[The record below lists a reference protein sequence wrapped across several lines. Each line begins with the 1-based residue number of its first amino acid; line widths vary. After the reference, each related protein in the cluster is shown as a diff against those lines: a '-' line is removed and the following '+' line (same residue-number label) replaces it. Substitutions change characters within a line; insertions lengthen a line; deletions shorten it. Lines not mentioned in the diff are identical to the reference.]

1 MKLAMAFAIPLS
13 LMTAYAQVAAPRP
26 PFVRA
31 VGQGSVSVQPDQ
43 AKIDFGV
50 VTTAKTAQDAAAQNA
65 SQVSSLLTALQ
76 TLVGSTGNIQTIA
89 YSLNPNYNYPQ
100 GGNPVLTGYT
110 ASNTVEV
117 SAGDLSMVGAIIDT
131 GVQAGATNVQSLQFT
146 LKNPEPVRQQA
157 LKLATAQAKA
167 HAEAMASGAGLHIGA
182 VHSIQEDTT
191 NGGTPVLGA
200 PSSISTPILPGLVN
214 IQATVT
220 LEVDLTT

>member
-1 MKLAMAFAIPLS
+1 MKLSMAFAIPLS
-13 LMTAYAQVAAPRP
+13 LMTAYAQASATRP

-50 VTTAKTAQDAAAQNA
+50 VTTSKTAQDAAAQNA
-65 SQVSSLLTALQ
+65 AQVSALLSALQ
-76 TLVGSTGNIQTIA
+76 TLVGSNGNIQTIA

-100 GGNPVLTGYT
+100 GGNPVLIGYT

-146 LKNPEPVRQQA
+146 LKNPDPVRQQA

-167 HAEAMASGAGLHIGA
+167 HAEAMASGAGLHTGA
-182 VHSIQEDTT
+182 VHSIEEQTT
-191 NGGTPVLGA
+191 GGGPVVPGA
-200 PSSISTPILPGLVN
+200 TAASSTPILPGLVY

>member
-1 MKLAMAFAIPLS
+1 MKFAISLALS
-13 LMTAYAQVAAPRP
+13 LCLTAAYAQSGTRP

-31 VGQGSVSVQPDQ
+31 VGQGNVSVQPDQ
-43 AKIDFGV
+43 ARIDFGV
-50 VTTAKTAQDAAAQNA
+50 VTTSGTAQDAAARNA
-65 SQVSSLLTALQ
+65 TQVNTLIAALQ
-76 TLVGSTGNIQTIA
+76 ALLGSTGNIQTIG
-89 YSLNPNYNYPQ
+89 YSLNPNYNYPP

-110 ASNTVEV
+110 ASNTIEV

-167 HAEAMASGAGLHIGA
+167 HADAMASGAGLHTGA
-182 VHSIQEDTT
+182 VHSIEEGASTSI
-191 NGGTPVLGA
+191 TPVLATPGA
-200 PSSISTPILPGLVN
+200 ASTPILPGLVY

-220 LEVDLTT
+220 IEVDLTT